1 MGIDFLTKNVFLEDK
16 TVRLVMWDTAGSER
30 FQSLIPSY
38 LKNTQAIILTFDL
51 TSIYI
56 VKIDKKSFLSL
67 PNLIK
72 QISDVIPENVFIIL
86 AGNKL
91 DAENI
96 R

>member
-1 MGIDFLTKNVFLEDK
+1 M
-16 TVRLVMWDTAGSER
+16 
-30 FQSLIPSY
+30 
-38 LKNTQAIILTFDL
+38 
-51 TSIYI
+51 
-56 VKIDKKSFLSL
+56 IDKKSFLSL

>member
-1 MGIDFLTKNVFLEDK
+1 
-16 TVRLVMWDTAGSER
+16 MWDTAGSER

-51 TSIYI
+51 TSIYK